1 MSDNGTSF
9 YSDKTFLITGGA
21 GSVGSQ
27 LVRTLLKASPRGI
40 VLLDNNEGALYDLE
54 QDLKSNKV
62 SFFIADIRDKERI
75 EPLFDGVD
83 FVFHLAALKNVPMCE
98 YNPYEAVKT
107 NIIGTQNLIEVCLRH
122 HVRKVIFT
130 STGKAVKPTTAYGA
144 SKLFAERLLSIANNA
159 EADSG
164 TVFASVRFGNVLG
177 SRGSVFPLFRGQI
190 EAGGPVTI
198 THEEMVRPNILM
210 SNALRMISKACETAR
225 GGEVFIL
232 KMKRMR
238 ITEVAD
244 VMIQVLAP
252 KYGLKPDSIS
262 IEIIGIKPGEK
273 LREELMTES
282 EQRRAYETEDM
293 YIIAP
298 EMEKLS
304 HVHKYYVDLAVQG
317 DFKPYAPEE
326 TVFVTHAEIEEI
338 LHHLNY
344 V

>member
-1 MSDNGTSF
+1 MSDNGTSL
-9 YSDKTFLITGGA
+9 YSNKTLLLTGAA
-21 GSVGSQ
+21 GSVGPE
-27 LVRTLLKASPRGI
+27 LVRTLLKVNPRGI

-98 YNPYEAVKT
+98 YNPFEAVKT

-122 HVRKVIFT
+122 NVQKVIFT

-144 SKLFAERLLSIANNA
+144 SKLFAERLLSIANTT

-177 SRGSVFPLFRGQI
+177 SRGSIFPLFRRQI

-198 THEEMVRPNILM
+198 THKEMVRPTILM
-210 SNALRMISKACETAR
+210 PHALKLILKACETAR
-225 GGEVFIL
+225 GGEVFVF
-232 KMKRMR
+232 KMKSMR

-262 IEIIGIKPGEK
+262 SEIIGIKPGEK
-273 LREELMTES
+273 LKEELMTES
-282 EQRRAYETEDM
+282 EKRRAYETEDLF
-293 YIIAP
+293 IIAP

-304 HVHKYYVDLAVQG
+304 YVYKYYNDLAAHG
-317 DFKPYAPEE
+317 DIKPF
-326 TVFVTHAEIEEI
+326 TVREPVFITRAEIEGI
-338 LHHLNY
+338 LRSLNY
-344 V
+344 T